1 MTTSAS
7 QPTKSVSV
15 VGSSA
20 LQEDLGATTH
30 NLLSLLKQQMMVIEQ
45 LTASVDTY
53 RFEAEVARSEVDS
66 VREQLEERTL
76 QLRQSRQG
84 AEQAEYVANEA
95 KAHAESA
102 IQIAKDAELQT
113 KQVRVE
119 LMVAKSQ
126 AEQHRDDATTFR
138 ELAESAKK
146 ELKQHLE
153 KSKKELQQLQDEN
166 KALRPRV
173 KKLQAK
179 VEELTVQCQ
188 TKDKELEKVRREAA
202 DCREKA
208 QVATQQLQS
217 CQKQAAAATR
227 DAKEA
232 HKFAQRVAQQASR
245 KVLQQT
251 DQTVEG
257 TRCNE
262 EGTDLGLTVPS
273 TIGAPEPDPALQA
286 ELKRLRQERDQARAE
301 ARQFKKEALL
311 LVKKKA
317 RDSVSVEN
325 AVQIQSQQTQQYSAL
340 RQPNSQERASVSHYR
355 RETAPSTSTHRE
367 PPPPQHPGCTP
378 YRSDSLLEAI
388 ARPSQHH
395 GNATAR
401 DDRSSDRPDA
411 DGYAVRMA
419 CNPHTNPTPR
429 RHDGDRAST
438 SHTGGGA
445 FGDEEPMEA
454 LVTQYKS
461 LKKKIDQKIWQSIKT
476 VEQQP
481 PPSHQ
486 RQSRAPPARNAAPS
500 QPPPVLEYRLS
511 RYNAVSKTWGINNE

>member
-30 NLLSLLKQQMMVIEQ
+30 NLLSLLKQQMVVIEQ

-76 QLRQSRQG
+76 QLRQSRQE

-126 AEQHRDDATTFR
+126 SEQHRDDATTFR

-146 ELKQHLE
+146 ELKEHLE
-153 KSKKELQQLQDEN
+153 TSKQELQQLKDEN
-166 KALRPRV
+166 KVLRPRA

-179 VEELTVQCQ
+179 VEELAVQCQ
-188 TKDKELEKVRREAA
+188 TKDKELEKLRRVAA
-202 DCREKA
+202 ECREKA

-232 HKFAQRVAQQASR
+232 HKFAQRVAQQASQ
-245 KVLQQT
+245 KVLAQT
-251 DQTVEG
+251 DSTIEG

-262 EGTDLGLTVPS
+262 EGTDHGVTVPS
-273 TIGAPEPDPALQA
+273 TIGATEPDPALQA

-325 AVQIQSQQTQQYSAL
+325 AVQTQSQQTLQYPAL
-340 RQPNSQERASVSHYR
+340 RQHDSQKRPPVSHSL
-355 RETAPSTSTHRE
+355 REVEPSTSTTYRE
-367 PPPPQHPGCTP
+367 PPPQHPGSSP

-395 GNATAR
+395 GYAAAR

-411 DGYAVRMA
+411 DGYAVRIA
-419 CNPHTNPTPR
+419 SNPNTHPTPR
-429 RHDGDRAST
+429 RHL
-438 SHTGGGA
+438 GGA
-445 FGDEEPMEA
+445 FSYEEPMEA

-486 RQSRAPPARNAAPS
+486 QQSRAPPSRNAVPPS
-500 QPPPVLEYRLS
+500 QPPPILEYRLS
-511 RYNAVSKTWGINNE
+511 RYSAVSKTWGINNE

>member
-1 MTTSAS
+1 MTTAAS
-7 QPTKSVSV
+7 QQTKSVSV

-20 LQEDLGATTH
+20 VQEDLGATTH

-53 RFEAEVARSEVDS
+53 RFESEVARSEVDS
-66 VREQLEERTL
+66 VREQIDECRS
-76 QLRQSRQG
+76 QLRQARQET
-84 AEQAEYVANEA
+84 EQAEYVASEA

-126 AEQHRDDATTFR
+126 ADQFRDDSTTFR
-138 ELAESAKK
+138 ELAENAKK

-153 KSKKELQQLQDEN
+153 KSKKELQQYKDES
-166 KALRPRV
+166 KVLRPRV

-179 VEELTVQCQ
+179 VDELTSRCQ
-188 TKDKELEKVRREAA
+188 TKEKELEKLQREAVE
-202 DCREKA
+202 CREKV
-208 QVATQQLQS
+208 QIATQQLQS
-217 CQKQAAAATR
+217 CQKQAAVATR

-232 HKFAQRVAQQASR
+232 QRFAQRVAQQASQ
-245 KVLQQT
+245 KVLSQT
-251 DQTVEG
+251 DQTIEG
-257 TRCNE
+257 ATRCS
-262 EGTDLGLTVPS
+262 TDQRLKVPS
-273 TIGAPEPDPALQA
+273 TIGSTEPDPILQA

-325 AVQIQSQQTQQYSAL
+325 AAQQAKPYPPNRHPDNQQ
-340 RQPNSQERASVSHYR
+340 RAPVSHPR
-355 RETAPSTSTHRE
+355 REAGPSTSTYSE
-367 PPPPQHPGCTP
+367 QPQQHPSP

-388 ARPSQHH
+388 ARPTQSH
-395 GNATAR
+395 GYAHAR

-411 DGYAVRMA
+411 DGYAARIA
-419 CNPHTNPTPR
+419 SNPNTNPTPR
-429 RHDGDRAST
+429 RHHGAAAVAN
-438 SHTGGGA
+438 HLGGA
-445 FGDEEPMEA
+445 AVGEEEPMET
-454 LVTQYKS
+454 LVTQFKS

-481 PPSHQ
+481 HQ
-486 RQSRAPPARNAAPS
+486 RQLTVRAPPAGYAAPN